1 MLISEPLPFV
11 RAYLEVLD
19 EQLRA
24 QGGERRGLSR
34 VQRHWLGFCLM
45 GMMLTESL
53 CWARFE
59 RASAGRYSAG
69 ALTWMFRRA
78 KLPWRWLLRVSVTVV
93 LQRYGITQGVLVVDD
108 VINPRAKVTERIGYA
123 HKLKHPGSG
132 GFVNGQSLVML
143 LLVTEWVTIPIDFS
157 FYQPDP
163 VYQQWRREDQR
174 LRRQRVP
181 KAQRPKAPVRDPRY
195 PSKSALAL
203 ALLGAFRRQHPQL
216 RVRCVVV
223 DALYSSGT
231 FLDQA
236 SALFDGVQVIG
247 QLHHNQQVRYRG
259 RTRSVAAYFQRF
271 PGVPQPL
278 RRRGGE
284 PLSVYL
290 GSARLYVDSH
300 GKKRFVLALKYTR
313 DEDYRYIV
321 ATDMTWRALD
331 IAQARSLRWLIE
343 VFFEDWKAH
352 HGWVKLAKQPG
363 EEGSVHGAGLSLL
376 LDHCLLLHPEQTA
389 CVEHRQPVHTVGSLI
404 HHSKVESLVQVI
416 QAVVTDNDP
425 PARLQQLAQTL
436 HQLYPDT
443 ASAKHMVGRD
453 LGRLEPTPSLRYRA
467 TG

>member
-1 MLISEPLPFV
+1 
-11 RAYLEVLD
+11 
-19 EQLRA
+19 
-24 QGGERRGLSR
+24 
-34 VQRHWLGFCLM
+34 
-45 GMMLTESL
+45 
-53 CWARFE
+53 
-59 RASAGRYSAG
+59 
-69 ALTWMFRRA
+69 
-78 KLPWRWLLRVSVTVV
+78 
-93 LQRYGITQGVLVVDD
+93 
-108 VINPRAKVTERIGYA
+108 
-123 HKLKHPGSG
+123 
-132 GFVNGQSLVML
+132 
-143 LLVTEWVTIPIDFS
+143 
-157 FYQPDP
+157 
-163 VYQQWRREDQR
+163 
-174 LRRQRVP
+174 
-181 KAQRPKAPVRDPRY
+181 
-195 PSKSALAL
+195 LAL
-203 ALLGAFRRQHPQL
+203 ALLGAFRRQHPQV

-223 DALYSSGT
+223 DALYRSGT

-247 QLHHNQQVRYRG
+247 QLHHNQPVRYRG
-259 RTRSVAAYFQRF
+259 RTRSVAAYFQCF

-290 GSARLYVDSH
+290 GSARLSVDSH
-300 GKKRFVLALKYTR
+300 GKKRFVLALNYPR

-363 EEGSVHGAGLSLL
+363 EEGAVHGAGLSLR
-376 LDHCLLLHPEQTA
+376 LDHCLRLHPEQTA
-389 CVEHRQPVHTVGSLI
+389 CVKHRQPVHTVGSLI

-436 HQLYPDT
+436 HPLYPDT